1 MWRDDMQYL
10 VWTSK
15 DSYIAYMLERLT
27 TNKLYEVECCILHQ
41 WLRPDAWWWTK
52 TKKGSVLTSKRLVD
66 FLIINVRTPN
76 SVESFTQIERNFTT
90 HESHIL
96 EIMDRNLLH
105 CSTFVILSDLVMIA
119 LSILEMNLLSA
130 NMNMSVER
138 SPAISRWTALVV
150 KQISR
155 ATYILGLAW
164 LDLVPL
170 EILMWYEPN

>member
-1 MWRDDMQYL
+1 
-10 VWTSK
+10 
-15 DSYIAYMLERLT
+15 
-27 TNKLYEVECCILHQ
+27 
-41 WLRPDAWWWTK
+41 
-52 TKKGSVLTSKRLVD
+52 
-66 FLIINVRTPN
+66 
-76 SVESFTQIERNFTT
+76 
-90 HESHIL
+90 
-96 EIMDRNLLH
+96 
-105 CSTFVILSDLVMIA
+105 MIA